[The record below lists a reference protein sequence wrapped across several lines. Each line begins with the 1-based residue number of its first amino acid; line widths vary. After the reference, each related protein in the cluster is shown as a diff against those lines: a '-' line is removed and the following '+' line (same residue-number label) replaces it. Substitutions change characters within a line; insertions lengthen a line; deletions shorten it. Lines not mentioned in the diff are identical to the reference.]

1 MTSSLRWA
9 VAGVLVAIAV
19 TTTMDATG
27 LSLYSALPLLPI
39 GALLWFLQRL
49 PRTEVGLRLGRPIH
63 YGLALLHPIAVIGV
77 LTALAMASGQ
87 TGPAGNLWQAVGKRI
102 LVGSLAGTLAVLL
115 TEEGFFRGWLWGSLR
130 RAGLSDLRVL
140 VWSSIAFA
148 AWHISAVTLHTG
160 FDPPAAQV
168 PVLLANALVM
178 GLIWGQLRWVSG
190 SILVPSLCHSVWN
203 AVAYSLYG
211 FGTKVG
217 ALGVRDTSL
226 FAPEVGILGL
236 ALNMIFAAALY
247 MIYRRPHLAAHAV
260 S

>member
-1 MTSSLRWA
+1 MNLRWA
-9 VAGVLVAIAV
+9 FAGVLTAIAV

-27 LSLYSALPLLPI
+27 LSVYSALPLLPL

-49 PRTEVGLRLGRPIH
+49 PRTDVGVRLGRPVH
-63 YGLALLHPIAVIGV
+63 YGLALLHPLIVIGV
-77 LTALAMASGQ
+77 LTALVFAFGVAE
-87 TGPAGNLWQAVGKRI
+87 PAANLWQSAGKRV

-130 RAGLSDLRVL
+130 RAGLSDVRVL

-148 AWHISAVTLHTG
+148 AWHISAVTLPTG
-160 FDPPAAQV
+160 FNPPAAQV
-168 PVLLANALVM
+168 PVFLLNALVM

-190 SILVPSLCHSVWN
+190 SILVPSFCHAVWN

-217 ALGVRDTSL
+217 ALGVRNTSV

-236 ALNMIFAAALY
+236 VLNVLFAAALY
-247 MIYRRPHLAAHAV
+247 LLYRRPHLSTRASA
-260 S
+260 